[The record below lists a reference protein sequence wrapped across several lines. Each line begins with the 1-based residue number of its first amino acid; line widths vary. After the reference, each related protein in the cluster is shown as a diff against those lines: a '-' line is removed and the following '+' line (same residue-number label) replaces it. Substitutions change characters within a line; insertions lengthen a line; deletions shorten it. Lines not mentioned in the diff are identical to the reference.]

1 MINFQELEKDMKDL
15 ENINYYNKPPYGI
28 YAVTIIDIQRKHD
41 TERKRDQ
48 IIIFYKIMGGD
59 YKNFG
64 IRDSFFLS
72 ENATKSTQLFQYS
85 NIKSF
90 FQTIAPEI
98 KWIFENMD
106 QLESAFVM
114 YKHAINNTIY
124 QIIYKQDRK
133 GYDRVYFQNNFLNFK
148 DDSLEN
154 KDTKSFEMNDP

>member
-1 MINFQELEKDMKDL
+1 
-15 ENINYYNKPPYGI
+15 
-28 YAVTIIDIQRKHD
+28 
-41 TERKRDQ
+41 
-48 IIIFYKIMGGD
+48 MGGD

-90 FQTIAPEI
+90 FQTTAPEI